1 MRWLLLSG
9 FACLI
14 LLFTACEPEPSSDP
28 EILARLPQKIDY
40 NYHIKPILSDRCY
53 ACHGPDENKREAD
66 LRLDTEEG
74 AFAALGESKNRHA
87 IKAGSLNGSEVY
99 HRIISTDPDE
109 LMPPPDSKLSLTDYE
124 VALINQWIIQGAEW
138 KPHWAF
144 IPPKT
149 EAVPKVKN
157 IDWVRN
163 PIDHFVL
170 AKLEREGINPSPE
183 ATKERL
189 IRRLSFDLTGL
200 PPTLEEIDAFLTDNS
215 HDAYEKVVDR
225 LLESPHYGERMA
237 NEWMDVARYADSHG
251 LHADGWRNM
260 WPWRDWVIEAF
271 NQNMPFDRFVTWQL
285 AGDMLPNP
293 TREQKLATAFHRNHP
308 MTAEGGAVDEE
319 WRLEYVFDR
328 TTTTARAFMGLT
340 VECARCH
347 DHKFDPISQKE
358 FFQLSAFYNNVKE
371 LGMTG
376 DDGNYGPCIS
386 LPDEKTEQQL
396 VALEEKIQQAE
407 EKLAFTEK
415 EIEATKKYLAQLPA
429 PKAVKP
435 PAIFRHYPL
444 DNISSKGKQNLA
456 DGHSDAKIS
465 GQPELVDGKKRKAL
479 RFDNDYDLLH
489 LEGVGN
495 FEKYESFSAA
505 LWVKTEKTGE
515 IQTIL
520 STAGDKNNFWRGWE
534 LYMDSLNHPAV
545 RLISNLAHDYI
556 HIISSETIPLNKW
569 THLMFTYDG
578 SGKASG
584 LALYVNGKK
593 TPSEIE
599 YDRLRRSIKTITS
612 GAHNPYDRPIRIGK
626 SYRAFTGENGVFL
639 GSVDDIQLFDKQL
652 SGREVAWVAGLDEK
666 SEIPVKPDS
675 KEQEL
680 LLQHF
685 LLRKSES
692 IHQQKQLLKNL
703 HKQHLALLDT
713 IPEIMVMEEMPEAR
727 ATFVLDRGLYDA
739 PLYEV
744 GPDAPEHLGGFPEQF
759 PKNRLGLAQWLLSPD
774 HPLTAR
780 VTVNRYWQMYFGK
793 GLVATPEDFGS
804 QGALPTHPALLD
816 WLAIHFI
823 RSGWNIKA
831 FQKMIVMS
839 ATYRQSSLF
848 REDLNEI
855 DPENEWLARG
865 PAYRLPAEMIRDH
878 ALAASGLLVRK
889 IGGPS
894 AKPYQP
900 PGLWI
905 DKGNFS
911 HILLHYK
918 EDEGEGLYRRSLYTF
933 IRRTSPPP
941 SMMAFDA
948 SDRNVCIVRRQST
961 NTPMQAL
968 ILLNDPQ
975 YVEAA
980 RVMAERIQREG
991 GKELADWINYGFR
1004 LATSRQPSKE
1014 EVDIFMRMYEDELG
1028 KFQADP
1034 QKANELLSVG
1044 EKAVDESLNTIQTA
1058 ALAMVSSMMLNHDES
1073 YMKR

>member
-1 MRWLLLSG
+1 MIFM
-9 FACLI
+9 FA
-14 LLFTACEPEPSSDP
+14 ACEPEPTSNPD
-28 EILARLPQKIDY
+28 IIARLPQKVDY

-66 LRLDTEEG
+66 LRLDTQEG
-74 AFAALGESKNRHA
+74 AFAALGDEKDRYA
-87 IKAGSLNGSEVY
+87 IKAGSLSNSEIY
-99 HRIISTDPDE
+99 HRISSEDPDE
-109 LMPPPDSKLSLTDYE
+109 LMPPPDSKLSLTPYE
-124 VALINQWIIQGAEW
+124 LALINKWISQGAEW
-138 KPHWAF
+138 KPHWSF
-144 IPPKT
+144 IPLQAV
-149 EAVPKVKN
+149 EVPKVKN
-157 IDWVRN
+157 ANWVRN
-163 PIDHFVL
+163 PIDHFIL
-170 AKLEREGINPSPE
+170 SRLEGEGIQPSPE
-183 ATKERL
+183 ASKERL

-200 PPTLEEIDAFLTDNS
+200 PPTIAEIDAFLADDS
-215 HDAYEKVVDR
+215 PDAYEKVVDR
-225 LLESPHYGERMA
+225 LLASPHYGERMA

-260 WPWRDWVIEAF
+260 WPWRDWVISAF
-271 NQNMPFDRFVTWQL
+271 NENMPFDRFVTWQL

-293 TREQKLATAFHRNHP
+293 TKEQKLATAFHRNHP
-308 MTAEGGAVDEE
+308 MTAEGGVVGEE

-358 FFQLSAFYNNVKE
+358 FFQLSAFFNNVKE

-396 VALEEKIQQAE
+396 LAIEKSIRQAE
-407 EKLAFTEK
+407 RKLATTEK
-415 EIEATKKYLAQLPA
+415 EIEASKKYLQQLPTEKGQR
-429 PKAVKP
+429 PTGR
-435 PAIFRHYPL
+435 ISYFPL
-444 DNISSKGKQNLA
+444 NRISKGSSQSMA
-456 DGHSDAKIS
+456 DGNPQAIIS
-465 GQPELVDGKKRKAL
+465 GQPELIEGKKGKAL

-495 FEKYESFSAA
+495 FEKYEAFSAG
-505 LWVKTEKTGE
+505 LWLKTEKVGE

-534 LYMDSLNHPAV
+534 MYMDSLNHPAV

-556 HIISSETIPLNKW
+556 HIISNKRIPVNTW
-569 THLMFTYDG
+569 THLLFTYDG
-578 SGKASG
+578 SGKAKG
-584 LALYVNGKK
+584 LKLYLNGKAISS
-593 TPSEIE
+593 TVE
-599 YDRLRRSIKTITS
+599 YDRLRRSIKTISS
-612 GAHNPYDRPIRIGK
+612 GAHNPTDRPVRIGK
-626 SYRAFTGENGVFL
+626 SYRGFTGENGVFL
-639 GSVDDIQLFDKQL
+639 GSVDDIQLFDWQL
-652 SGREVAWVAGLDEK
+652 SGREVAWIAGLEANSTIPKNPDDDQK
-666 SEIPVKPDS
+666 SLMLD
-675 KEQEL
+675 
-680 LLQHF
+680 HF
-685 LLRKSES
+685 LLRNSPD
-692 IHQQKQLLKNL
+692 IDKQ
-703 HKQHLALLDT
+703 KQHLQSLYKEQLALIDSV
-713 IPEIMVMEEMPEAR
+713 PEIMVMEEMSEPR

-739 PLYEV
+739 PMYKV
-744 GPDAPEHLGGFPEQF
+744 GPEAPEKLGGFPQQY

-780 VTVNRYWQMYFGK
+780 VIVNRYWQMYFGK

-816 WLAIHFI
+816 WLAIHFM
-823 RSGWNIKA
+823 RAGWDIKA

-839 ATYRQSSLF
+839 ACYRQSSRF

-855 DPENEWLARG
+855 DPENELLAKG
-865 PAYRLPAEMIRDH
+865 PSYRLPAEMIRDH
-878 ALAASGLLVRK
+878 ALASSGLLIRK

-894 AKPYQP
+894 VKPYQP

-911 HILLHYK
+911 HVLLHYK

-948 SDRNVCIVRRQST
+948 SDRNACIVRRQST

-968 ILLNDPQ
+968 ILMNDPQ
-975 YVEAA
+975 YVEAS
-980 RVMAERIQREG
+980 RLMAERIQKEG
-991 GKELADWINYGFR
+991 GDDLKAWIEYGFR
-1004 LATSRQPSKE
+1004 LATSRKPSKE
-1014 EVDIFMRMYEDELG
+1014 EIEIFTHMYEDEVARL
-1028 KFQADP
+1028 KADP
-1034 QKANELLSVG
+1034 QKANELLGVG
-1044 EKAVDESLNTIQTA
+1044 EKARDESLDVIQTA
-1058 ALAMVSSMMLNHDES
+1058 SLAIVSSMMLNHDES